1 MGFHIGPKVISATG
15 GSIHRV
21 GNNRIHHFPPQH
33 VTDGLIMFLDPGD
46 PRSFVDQYNTSKLW
60 KDLSGNGNDATFTSA
75 IGSLDARNG
84 GTIRGGSGST
94 NYQARVPIANIAG
107 QITNQVT
114 SEFWAQQSQPSTGA
128 YRVPMMA
135 TQTGS
140 WNNGFGWWIA
150 SGTISFYVNDY
161 DGNNGITQRNN
172 AAAGTRISES
182 TYLPN
187 NTWAHF
193 LGTYDG
199 IRTRIYVNGVLRAAI
214 DGNGTDQSAL
224 ETRRADY
231 IEFGTTD
238 YFDIFNANGGYHT
251 QRSNNITTNFK
262 LGPVRLYNRALSE
275 DEITQNYN
283 AEKIRFYPYTEN
295 FTPTCTGAGGKVE
308 VLAVAGGGG
317 GAHGIDNG
325 NGTGGGGAGGLIHN
339 KSFSVTTG
347 TAVAVAIGA
356 GGTGGPGTVEGYGT
370 NIGDSLPA
378 LNGGNTT
385 FGTLTAIGGGK
396 GGTGGGGGAI
406 NPGATGG
413 SGGGG
418 GNSPGGATVGQ
429 GHTGGLFHSANGY
442 YRGGG
447 GGGAGGPGGM
457 GINSANGGIGLEI
470 DISGEKKFY
479 AGGGGG
485 AGHSG
490 YSTQAGAKGGVGG
503 SGVGGDG
510 ADGDGNGSLADFGNN
525 AVPDTGSGG
534 GAATWP
540 GTGNVEMQGGS
551 GSNGTVIV
559 RYPAEDYDAEVLI
572 VAGGGSGGTGSQYG
586 YSGGGGG
593 GGGLIFFSAMRIES
607 GKNYP
612 IQVGKGGGGQAGGTG
627 NYDGASGRVGYNGRN
642 SSFNGHVAV
651 GGGAGGGGLSVDS
664 TSGGSG
670 GGSGGRTSG
679 SANRLGRGILG
690 QGHDGGHS
698 DDHGDVVTYGAG
710 GGGAGSAG
718 TEGDNSVRGVG
729 GDGLEYSISGST
741 VEYSTGGDGGSAGGS
756 DHDTPG
762 SGSVGAVMNG
772 GSGVAAQDG
781 IVIIAYKGPQ
791 RGTGGTVSTTAR
803 SGYTTHTFAAG
814 SFLFIG

>member
-1 MGFHIGPKVISATG
+1 MGFHIGPKVVSATG

-33 VTDGLIMFLDPGD
+33 VTDGLIMFLDPGN
-46 PRSFVDQYNTSKLW
+46 PRSYVSQYNAGSANLW
-60 KDLSGNGNDATFTSA
+60 KDLSGNGNDANFHNGDGYFDPA
-75 IGSLDARNG
+75 EG
-84 GTIRGGSGST
+84 GTLMGGFGTT
-94 NYQARVPIANIAG
+94 NYYARVPIANIAG
-107 QITNQVT
+107 QITNQVS
-114 SEFWAQQSQPSTGA
+114 SEFWAHQVLPSTGA

-135 TQTGS
+135 TQTSS
-140 WNNGFGWWIA
+140 WNNGLGWWIS
-150 SGTISFYVNDY
+150 SGTISFFVNDY
-161 DGNNGITQRNN
+161 DGTNGITQRNN
-172 AAAGTRISES
+172 AAASTRISES
-182 TYLPN
+182 TYFPN
-187 NTWAHF
+187 NTWTHF

-214 DGNGTDQSAL
+214 DGSGTDQSAL

-231 IEFGTTD
+231 IEFGTTNH
-238 YFDIFNANGGYHT
+238 FDFFQVNDAYPT
-251 QRSNNITTNFK
+251 QRSNNVTTNFR

-283 AEKIRFYPYTEN
+283 AEKVRYYPYSEN

-308 VLAVAGGGG
+308 VLVVAGGGG
-317 GAHGIDNG
+317 GAHGVDNG
-325 NGTGGGGAGGLIHN
+325 NGVGGGGAGGLIHN

-347 TAVAVAIGA
+347 TAVAITVGA
-356 GGTGGPGTVEGYGT
+356 GGTGGGV
-370 NIGDSLPA
+370 GDSTPA
-378 LNGGNTT
+378 ISGGNST
-385 FGTLTAIGGGK
+385 FGSLTAVGGGH
-396 GGTGGGGGAI
+396 GGSYGAGAAI
-406 NPGATGG
+406 NSPGSGG

-418 GNSPGGATVGQ
+418 GSGDGGATVGQ
-429 GHTGGLFHSANGY
+429 GHTGGQYYSAPGY

-447 GGGAGGPGGM
+447 GGGAGGPGANGEVS
-457 GINSANGGIGLEI
+457 GNGGIGLEI
-470 DISGEKKFY
+470 DISGTKESY

-503 SGVGGDG
+503 SGVGGDA
-510 ADGDGNGSLADFGNN
+510 ADGDGLSAAADLGNN

-534 GAATWP
+534 GASTWP
-540 GTGNVEMQGGS
+540 HTAGTEKKGGS

-572 VAGGGSGGTGSQYG
+572 AAGGGSGGTGSQYG

-593 GGGLIFFSAMRIES
+593 AGGLIFFSSMRIES

-612 IQVGKGGGGQAGGTG
+612 IQVGKGGNSQAGGSG

-651 GGGAGGGGLSVDS
+651 GGGAGGGGLSVDG

-670 GGSGGRTSG
+670 GGSGARNSG

-698 DDHGDVVTYGAG
+698 DDHSDYVHYGAG

-718 TEGDNSVRGVG
+718 TEGDRNNIGRGG
-729 GDGLEYSISGST
+729 SGLEYSITGST
-741 VEYSTGGDGGSAGGS
+741 VEYSQGADGGNGNASPS
-756 DHDTPG
+756 TPG
-762 SGSVGAVMNG
+762 SGGRGAVMSG
-772 GSGVAAQDG
+772 GSAPVANDG

>member
-1 MGFHIGPKVISATG
+1 MGFHIGPKVVSATG

-33 VTDGLIMFLDPGD
+33 VTDGLIMFLDPGN
-46 PRSFVDQYNTSKLW
+46 PRSYVSQYNAGSANLW
-60 KDLSGNGNDATFTSA
+60 KDLSGNGNDANFHSGDGYFDPA
-75 IGSLDARNG
+75 EG
-84 GTIRGGSGST
+84 GTLMGGFGTT
-94 NYQARVPIANIAG
+94 NYFARVPIANIAG
-107 QITNQVT
+107 QITNQIS
-114 SEFWAQQSQPSTGA
+114 SEFWAHQVLPSTGA

-135 TQTGS
+135 TQTSS

-150 SGTISFYVNDY
+150 SDMITFFVNDY
-161 DGNNGITQRNN
+161 DGNNGQTQRNN
-172 AAAGTRISES
+172 AAARTSVREA

-187 NTWAHF
+187 NTWTHF
-193 LGTYDG
+193 LATYDG
-199 IRTRIYVNGVLRAAI
+199 IRTRMYVNGVLRAAT
-214 DGNGTDQSAL
+214 DGSGGDMSAY
-224 ETRRADY
+224 ENRRADY

-238 YFDIFNANGGYHT
+238 YFDFFQANDAYPT
-251 QRSNNITTNFK
+251 QRSNNVTTNFR

-283 AEKIRFYPYTEN
+283 AEKVRYYPYSEN

-308 VLAVAGGGG
+308 VLVVAGGGG
-317 GAHGIDNG
+317 GAHGVDNG
-325 NGTGGGGAGGLIHN
+325 NGVGGGGAGGLIHN

-347 TAVAVAIGA
+347 TAVAITVGA
-356 GGTGGPGTVEGYGT
+356 GGTGGGV
-370 NIGDSLPA
+370 GDSTPA
-378 LNGGNTT
+378 ISGGNST
-385 FGTLTAIGGGK
+385 FGSLTAVGGGH
-396 GGTGGGGGAI
+396 GGSYGGASAI
-406 NPGATGG
+406 RSPGSGG

-418 GNSPGGATVGQ
+418 GSGLGGATVGQ
-429 GHTGGLFHSANGY
+429 GHTGGQYYSASGY

-447 GGGAGGPGGM
+447 GGGAGGPGANGEVS
-457 GINSANGGIGLEI
+457 GNGGIGLEI
-470 DISGEKKFY
+470 DISGTKESY

-485 AGHSG
+485 ASHSG

-503 SGVGGDG
+503 SGVGGDA
-510 ADGDGNGSLADFGNN
+510 ADGDGGSTVADLGNN

-534 GAATWP
+534 GASTWP
-540 GTGNVEMQGGS
+540 QTNGTEKKGGS

-642 SSFNGHVAV
+642 TSFNGHVAV

-670 GGSGGRTSG
+670 GGSGGRNSG
-679 SANRLGRGILG
+679 SASRIGRGILG

-718 TEGDNSVRGVG
+718 TEGDRDNIGRGG
-729 GDGLEYSISGST
+729 SGLEYSISGST
-741 VEYSTGGDGGSAGGS
+741 VEYSQGADGGNGNSS
-756 DHDTPG
+756 PSTPG
-762 SGSVGAVMNG
+762 SGGRGAVMSG
-772 GSGVAAQDG
+772 GSAPSANDG